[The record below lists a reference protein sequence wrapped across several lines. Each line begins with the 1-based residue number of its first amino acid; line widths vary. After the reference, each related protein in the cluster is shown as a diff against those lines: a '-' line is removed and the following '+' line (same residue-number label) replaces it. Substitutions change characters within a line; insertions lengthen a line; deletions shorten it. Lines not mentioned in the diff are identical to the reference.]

1 MAHGNKVR
9 VLVAE
14 DDYLVGEEIRR
25 ALDAIGYEYAG
36 LASTGEE
43 AVELVSVLKPDVVL
57 MDIRMPE
64 CDGLEAARRIQRD
77 HPTPVVVLTAHES
90 QDLVDK
96 AGEMGVAAYL
106 TKPPRAEDIERA
118 ITIAMARHRDL
129 VELRRLYA
137 EVEGAN
143 LRVESKNEELERA
156 LSEIKTLRGILPLCS
171 FCKKIRND
179 EGFWEQ
185 VDVYLSARTEA
196 QVSHGICPDC
206 LKTHHPEV
214 LEDT

>member
-1 MAHGNKVR
+1 MAAGNKVR

-25 ALDAIGYEYAG
+25 VLESIGYEQVG

-43 AVELVSVLKPDVVL
+43 AVELVSVLRPDVVL
-57 MDIRMPE
+57 MDIRMSE
-64 CDGLEAARRIQRD
+64 LDGLEAARRIQRD

-106 TKPPRAEDIERA
+106 TKPPRSDEIERA
-118 ITIAMARHRDL
+118 VTIAMARHHDL

-137 EVEGAN
+137 ELMKAN
-143 LRVESKNEELERA
+143 QQVESKNEELERA
-156 LSEIKTLRGILPLCS
+156 LEEIKTLRGILPLCS

-179 EGFWEQ
+179 EGFWER
-185 VDVYLSARTEA
+185 VDVYVSARTEA
-196 QVSHGICPDC
+196 EVSHSICPDC
-206 LKTHHPEV
+206 LKTHYPEV
-214 LEDT
+214 PEDA